1 MSFFSMFKKSALELK
16 SVRCLTLT
24 GILIALSMLLEMF
37 SINLQVV
44 KINFAFLAVAMIGM
58 LFGPTVGFMAG
69 LACDVVGF
77 IASNQSQGF
86 FPIYVLVAGLQGLI
100 YGVCLYHKNDEH
112 SLKLVNNK
120 TGREYDITLYVRA
133 VIARLIDVIFI
144 NLLINTKL
152 NMHYGFIPKQAYTEA
167 IIARTA
173 KNVIELAA
181 DLPLLFV
188 LLPVAL
194 MAYRR
199 ISAGSKKAA

>member
-100 YGVCLYHKNDEH
+100 YGVCLYHKNDKH
-112 SLKLVNNK
+112 SLKWVNNQSGK
-120 TGREYDITLYVRA
+120 TVDITLYIRA
-133 VIARLIDVIFI
+133 VIARLIDVVFI

-152 NMHYGFIPKQAYTEA
+152 NLHYGFIPKQAYTEA
-167 IIARTA
+167 IIARTT
-173 KNVIELAA
+173 KNIVELAA
-181 DLPLLFV
+181 DIPLLFV
-188 LLPVAL
+188 LLPIAL
-194 MAYRR
+194 MAYKRT
-199 ISAGSKKAA
+199 ISHTKKAA